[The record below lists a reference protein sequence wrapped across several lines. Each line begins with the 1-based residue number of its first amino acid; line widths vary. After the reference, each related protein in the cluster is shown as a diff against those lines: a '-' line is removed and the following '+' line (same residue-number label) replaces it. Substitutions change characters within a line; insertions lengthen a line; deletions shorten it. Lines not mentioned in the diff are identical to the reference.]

1 MTGRHRSHTRPQEHW
16 VVTKWR
22 PMMAW
27 LYLVVCAMDFVGFP
41 LLWSILQIY
50 AHGQVTSQW
59 QPLTLQGAG
68 LFHLA
73 MGAIIGVSAYGRTR
87 EKIAGVF
94 DDRAGPFNENPGPMY
109 QPYNQNFTPQPGA
122 TTPANTSVDPAGP
135 PTPYFPPR

>member
-1 MTGRHRSHTRPQEHW
+1 MTAHHRSRSRRREHW
-16 VVTKWR
+16 VQSKWR

-27 LYLVVCAMDFVGFP
+27 LYLAVCAMDFIGFP
-41 LLWSILQIY
+41 ILWSILQAY

-94 DDRAGPFNENPGPMY
+94 DDRTGPLNGNPETMY
-109 QPYNQNFTPQPGA
+109 QPYNQNFTPYAGA
-122 TTPANTSVDPAGP
+122 TMPANNTVDPVGP